1 MPKHSNY
8 RPASSG
14 KAARGASRLALPNRS
29 GYHSRSS
36 DTRKKGCLMTYSF
49 EDFQVGSAVTLS
61 AHTFSREEIIEF
73 ASRYDPQPFHLS
85 DEAGR
90 ASHFGGLVAS
100 GWNTCSAMMGILVR
114 DMLADSTSMGSPG
127 LDNIRW
133 LKPVRV
139 GDSVRLTVRVLD
151 KRVSKSKP
159 DRGIVST
166 RWEAHNQDGE
176 LVLTVDSAAL
186 FGLREPGAI

>member
-1 MPKHSNY
+1 
-8 RPASSG
+8 
-14 KAARGASRLALPNRS
+14 
-29 GYHSRSS
+29 
-36 DTRKKGCLMTYSF
+36 MTYAY
-49 EDFQVGSAVTLS
+49 EDFNIGDAVQLS
-61 AHTFSREEIIEF
+61 AHTFTREEIVEF
-73 ASRYDPQPFHLS
+73 AQRYDPQPFHLS
-85 DEAGR
+85 EEAGE

-151 KRVSKSKP
+151 KRISKSKP
-159 DRGIVST
+159 DRGIVAT
-166 RWEAHNQDGE
+166 RWEAFNQDGE
-176 LVLTVDSAAL
+176 LVLTVESNAL
-186 FGLREPGAI
+186 FGLHG

>member
-1 MPKHSNY
+1 
-8 RPASSG
+8 
-14 KAARGASRLALPNRS
+14 
-29 GYHSRSS
+29 
-36 DTRKKGCLMTYSF
+36 MTYSY
-49 EDFQVGSAVTLS
+49 EDFEVGSAVTLS
-61 AHTFSREEIIEF
+61 AHTFTREEIVEF
-73 ASRYDPQPFHLS
+73 AERYDPQPFHVS
-85 DEAGR
+85 EEAGK

-114 DMLADSTSMGSPG
+114 DMLRDSTSMGSPG

-139 GDSVRLTVRVLD
+139 GDTVRLTVRVLD
-151 KRVSKSKP
+151 KRVSASKP

-166 RWEAHNQDGE
+166 RWEAHNQNGE

-186 FGLREPGAI
+186 FGLRNPAASR